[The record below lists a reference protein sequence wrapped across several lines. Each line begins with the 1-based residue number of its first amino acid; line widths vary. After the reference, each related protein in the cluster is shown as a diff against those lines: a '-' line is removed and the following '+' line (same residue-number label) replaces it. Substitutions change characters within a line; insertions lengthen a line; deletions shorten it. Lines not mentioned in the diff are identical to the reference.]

1 MLGSAL
7 ASPDMDSPGERTDKI
22 FAKMDTNSDGVLTKQ
37 EFVEGC
43 MKDQF
48 LYQMLTADAGGNQ
61 QKLKKYFMRSWE
73 SKNGTTT
80 NKEFMRL
87 FHLELTA
94 NLFGFVKLVTEVN
107 EILEFIRGKK

>member
-61 QKLKKYFMRSWE
+61 
-73 SKNGTTT
+73 
-80 NKEFMRL
+80 
-87 FHLELTA
+87 
-94 NLFGFVKLVTEVN
+94 
-107 EILEFIRGKK
+107 

>member
-1 MLGSAL
+1 MSKMIFAKRMVFISNFFFQAIYHMLGSAL
-7 ASPDMDSPGERTDKI
+7 ASPDMDSPGERTEKI

-61 QKLKKYFMRSWE
+61 
-73 SKNGTTT
+73 
-80 NKEFMRL
+80 
-87 FHLELTA
+87 
-94 NLFGFVKLVTEVN
+94 
-107 EILEFIRGKK
+107 